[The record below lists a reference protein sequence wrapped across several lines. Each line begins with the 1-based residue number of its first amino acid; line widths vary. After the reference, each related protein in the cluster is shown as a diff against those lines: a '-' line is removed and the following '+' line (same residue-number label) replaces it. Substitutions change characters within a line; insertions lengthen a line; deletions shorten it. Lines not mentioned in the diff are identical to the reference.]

1 MGDSSSDEDDKDKE
15 VDKLFF
21 FYQNYFTPCH
31 VFRWKSLIHMMDEGF
46 RKHATVLQAV
56 NMERVIFCQ

>member
-1 MGDSSSDEDDKDKE
+1 MGDSSSDEDNKDKE

-21 FYQNYFTPCH
+21 TRIISLYCH